1 MKSNIISVNTAI
13 LAKFDTELSEAREK
27 LLVINSLIDRKY
39 EFNER
44 VVKELEKKKD
54 YVMDILQSKKK
65 YIYYASTELL
75 IQEYKSIL
83 NQPMGPYNQQQLQ
96 QRKRDIIIKFI
107 NIVKS
112 LVAEKGWVDVDIS
125 ITLHDVE
132 VKKPLCIVC
141 CNNDPYKFE
150 FNEYNQKIC
159 LECSAQQTILE
170 TGITYRDYNRVNIVG
185 KFVYNRVLHFQD
197 CIKQYQGKQNCKIPD
212 KLYKDLDE
220 KFKSYRLLVENTSVD
235 AVKYS
240 NITKDHIIMFLKE
253 LKYTKHYENINMIY
267 HTLTGKQVDNIDYLE
282 HKLVDDFRK
291 LVTLYDSLHGKD
303 KPDELNRKNFM
314 NVQYVLYQL
323 LRRHQHPCKIDD
335 FTILKTVD
343 RKLFHDKI
351 CSNLFEKLGWN
362 FTPTF

>member
-1 MKSNIISVNTAI
+1 MKSNIITVNTII
-13 LAKFDTELSEAREK
+13 LTKFDTELREAREK
-27 LLVINSLIDRKY
+27 LIVVNSLINRKD

-44 VVKELEKKKD
+44 VIKKLNKKKD
-54 YVMDILQSKKK
+54 YVMDIINSKKK
-65 YIYYASTELL
+65 YIYSAHSELL

-83 NQPMGPYNQQQLQ
+83 KQPMGPHNQQQLQ
-96 QRKRDIIIKFI
+96 QRKRDIIIKYI

-112 LVAEKGWVDVDIS
+112 LVAEKGWTDIDIN
-125 ITLHDVE
+125 ITLNDVE
-132 VKKPLCIVC
+132 VKKPLCLVC
-141 CNNDPYKFE
+141 DNDDPYKFE
-150 FNEYNQKIC
+150 FNEYNKKIC
-159 LECSAQQTILE
+159 LDCSAQQTILE

-212 KLYKDLDE
+212 KLYEDLDD
-220 KFKSYRLLVENTSVD
+220 KFKSYRLLVDSSVD

-240 NITKDHIIMFLKE
+240 KITKDHISMFLKE
-253 LKYTKHYENINMIY
+253 LRYTKHYENINMIY
-267 HTLTGKQVDNIDYLE
+267 HTLTGKQIDNIDYLE
-282 HKLVDDFRK
+282 PKIIDDFRK
-291 LVTLYDSLHGKD
+291 LVSLYDSLHGKD

-323 LRRHQHPCKIDD
+323 LRRHAHPCKIDD